1 MALASRSAR
10 RGGAGRR
17 WVVIGVVISLFIL
30 LIDASLQSRS
40 PGPQQQL
47 AAGGWIDRVLPIVTT
62 STEEGQKLAA
72 IWAKGLQTTAPP
84 QPPQLNQNATGAAL
98 AYKQVV
104 ALRAPAN
111 VAGSA
116 GLLEACLL
124 TRSEA

>member
-10 RGGAGRR
+10 RGSAGRR
-17 WVVIGVVISLFIL
+17 WLLIGVVVTLFVL

-47 AAGGWIDRVLPIVTT
+47 AAGAWIDRVLPIVTT
-62 STEEGQKLAA
+62 STEEGQQLAA
-72 IWAKGLQTTAPP
+72 IWAKGLQTPATTLSS
-84 QPPQLNQNATGAAL
+84 QLNQIATGAAL

-111 VAGSA
+111 VAG
-116 GLLEACLL
+116 
-124 TRSEA
+124 

>member
-40 PGPQQQL
+40 PGPEQQL
-47 AAGGWIDRVLPIVTT
+47 AAGAWIDRVLPIVTT
-62 STEEGQKLAA
+62 STEEGQQLAA
-72 IWAKGLQTTAPP
+72 IWAKGLQTPATSLSA
-84 QPPQLNQNATGAAL
+84 QLDEIATGAAQ

-104 ALRAPAN
+104 ALRPPAT

-116 GLLEACLL
+116 GLLEA
-124 TRSEA
+124 